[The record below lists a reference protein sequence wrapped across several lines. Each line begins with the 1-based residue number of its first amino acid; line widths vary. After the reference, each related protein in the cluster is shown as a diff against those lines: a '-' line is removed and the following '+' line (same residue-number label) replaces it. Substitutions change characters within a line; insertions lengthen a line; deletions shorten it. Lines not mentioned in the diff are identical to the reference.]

1 LRLGIAQ
8 INSTVGDFEGNF
20 DKIRNAFVEARAQAV
35 DILTLPEMV
44 ICGYPPEDLLFK
56 EKFINQNRKTLER
69 LAIESTGLNAI
80 VGFVDRGAEGELYN
94 AAAILSNGQ
103 IISVYH
109 KISLPNYGV
118 FDEKRYFKPGGKA
131 SIYSIGGIKVR
142 VNICEDIWEEESILY
157 EQEKDGA
164 ELMINIS
171 ASPYHYDKWTERKK
185 MLSRLALTNKI
196 YIIYNNLVGGQDE
209 LVFDGCSMAFD
220 KNGQLLARCKQLA
233 EDFVTLDIDV
243 EDGDKT
249 DVKQSPV
256 IKLFENVSPLA
267 KPPLIEKEEVE
278 LSLPAEIYEALVL
291 GTHDY
296 IVKNGFRKIVVGLSG
311 GIDSSIVA
319 TIATDA
325 LGKENVV
332 GVIMSSRYTSEASVK
347 DAVALAKNLGIEKMA
362 ISIEEP
368 FEAYLNVLKRP
379 FTGKRT
385 DTTEENIQARIRGN
399 ILMALCNKFG
409 WLVLAT
415 GNKSEMATGFTTLYG
430 DLAGGFAVIKDVP
443 KTMVYELAEY
453 RNSIAGKSIIPQS
466 ILDKPPSAE
475 LRHNQKDEDNLPPY
489 SVLDPILVAYVEDD
503 KSVEEI
509 IEMGFDKEVVKKVAR
524 LVDLSEY
531 KRRQAPPGVKITP
544 KAFGRDRRLPI
555 TNAFK

>member
-1 LRLGIAQ
+1 
-8 INSTVGDFEGNF
+8 
-20 DKIRNAFVEARAQAV
+20 
-35 DILTLPEMV
+35 M
-44 ICGYPPEDLLFK
+44 
-56 EKFINQNRKTLER
+56 
-69 LAIESTGLNAI
+69 
-80 VGFVDRGAEGELYN
+80 
-94 AAAILSNGQ
+94 
-103 IISVYH
+103 
-109 KISLPNYGV
+109 
-118 FDEKRYFKPGGKA
+118 
-131 SIYSIGGIKVR
+131 R
-142 VNICEDIWEEESILY
+142 VNICEDIWEEESILS

-164 ELMINIS
+164 ELIINIS

-233 EDFVTLDIDV
+233 EDFVVLDIDV

-249 DVKQSPV
+249 SVKQSPV
-256 IKLFENVSPLA
+256 IKLFENTPPLA
-267 KPPLIEKEEVE
+267 KPPLIEKEEAE
-278 LSLPAEIYEALVL
+278 LSLPAEIYEAMVL

-296 IVKNGFRKIVVGLSG
+296 IVKNGFKKVVIGLSG
-311 GIDSSIVA
+311 GIDSSLVA
-319 TIATDA
+319 AIATDA

-347 DAVALAKNLGIEKMA
+347 DAVALAENLGMEKMA

-453 RNSIAGKSIIPQS
+453 RNIIAGKSIIPQS

-475 LRHNQKDEDNLPPY
+475 LRHNQKDEDSLPPY
-489 SVLDPILVAYVEDD
+489 SMLDPILVAYVEDD

-509 IEMGFDKEVVKKVAR
+509 IEMGFAK
-524 LVDLSEY
+524 
-531 KRRQAPPGVKITP
+531 
-544 KAFGRDRRLPI
+544 
-555 TNAFK
+555 

>member
-1 LRLGIAQ
+1 MCALRGLPALR
-8 INSTVGDFEGNF
+8 E
-20 DKIRNAFVEARAQAV
+20 EA
-35 DILTLPEMV
+35 
-44 ICGYPPEDLLFK
+44 
-56 EKFINQNRKTLER
+56 
-69 LAIESTGLNAI
+69 
-80 VGFVDRGAEGELYN
+80 
-94 AAAILSNGQ
+94 
-103 IISVYH
+103 
-109 KISLPNYGV
+109 
-118 FDEKRYFKPGGKA
+118 
-131 SIYSIGGIKVR
+131 
-142 VNICEDIWEEESILY
+142 
-157 EQEKDGA
+157 
-164 ELMINIS
+164 
-171 ASPYHYDKWTERKK
+171 
-185 MLSRLALTNKI
+185 
-196 YIIYNNLVGGQDE
+196 
-209 LVFDGCSMAFD
+209 
-220 KNGQLLARCKQLA
+220 
-233 EDFVTLDIDV
+233 
-243 EDGDKT
+243 
-249 DVKQSPV
+249 
-256 IKLFENVSPLA
+256 
-267 KPPLIEKEEVE
+267 
-278 LSLPAEIYEALVL
+278 AEIYEALVL

-332 GVIMSSRYTSEASVK
+332 GVIMSSRYTSEASVE

-379 FTGKRT
+379 FTGKKT

-475 LRHNQKDEDNLPPY
+475 LRHNQKDEDSLPPY

-509 IEMGFDKEVVKKVAR
+509 IEMGFDKEMVKKVAR